1 MLQQDQNDKEQTAKN
16 LEEMTTLYQG
26 LLENNS
32 QASIQ
37 IIQHYNALKNSSQNS
52 LVPVPDDVKELVKQ
66 ASEVGLSNKKKN
78 MIHNVE
84 KWNEKWN

>member
-52 LVPVPDDVKELVKQ
+52 LAPVPDDVKDMMKQ
-66 ASEVGLSNKKKN
+66 TGEVGVSKK
-78 MIHNVE
+78 
-84 KWNEKWN
+84 